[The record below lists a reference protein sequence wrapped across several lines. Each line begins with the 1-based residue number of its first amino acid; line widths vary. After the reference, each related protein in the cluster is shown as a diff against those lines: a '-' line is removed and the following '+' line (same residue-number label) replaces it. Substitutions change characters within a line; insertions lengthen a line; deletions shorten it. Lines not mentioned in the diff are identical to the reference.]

1 MSHRYKIIKQSDVKK
16 EDWDLAFTTAIIA
29 SDDLRIRQPTIFFI
43 EPSADGEFEI
53 QTRIAGCAWPGGL
66 KIYVRSSL
74 FKKEIVEVTAHEV
87 RHCWQFQ
94 TGKVG
99 ARNLDENDAKLYE
112 LGFMGKLGL
121 PADSELREAL
131 AYWRCHQLVYRRCQ
145 ATAMRRA

>member
-1 MSHRYKIIKQSDVKK
+1 V
-16 EDWDLAFTTAIIA
+16 TAMIA
-29 SDDLRIRQPTIFFI
+29 SDDLRIKQPTISFI
-43 EPSADGEFEI
+43 EPSVNGEFEM

-99 ARNLDENDAKLYE
+99 VRNLDENDAKLYE
-112 LGFMGKLGL
+112 FGFMGKLGL

-131 AYWRCHQLVYRRCQ
+131 AYWRCHQLTNRQMPSNGYETRLGRIIEYRSKTMGR
-145 ATAMRRA
+145 